1 VQNISDEVALRRQ
14 SDSALV
20 MGSAPSVKILRRSNF
35 SGIKIGIGDMP
46 WRAPNFGPYDYWVT
60 ANTYYPLPWVK
71 KHLRHLLRSGSKV
84 LLSSASVVN
93 YPHPVENLISDL
105 GSPGRFSFFIYYDHQ
120 HIAPHSKDF
129 SNLNCCLFR
138 EQLVRDEP
146 IQVQLSRLVGKSH
159 AAYGTGSTVALHGF
173 ALAVLLRSNPIYI
186 AGVELPSK
194 QSEYKA
200 FRNFKRP
207 DEILLRK
214 FWRIFKQ
221 NFHFGN
227 QEITDWPESVREQ
240 ILDDFQA
247 IADVAHSIGTEIF
260 CLSSTSPL
268 LKLNHIKFGKIP
280 N

>member
-1 VQNISDEVALRRQ
+1 MQNLSDEVLLPRQ
-14 SDSALV
+14 PRSALV
-20 MGSAPSVKILRRSNF
+20 MGSAPSVKILKLNNYT
-35 SGIKIGIGDMP
+35 GIRIGVGDMP

-71 KHLRHLLRSGSKV
+71 KHLRHILKSGSKV
-84 LLSSASVVN
+84 LLSSASVAN
-93 YPHPVENLISDL
+93 YPHSAKDLINDL
-105 GSPGRFSFFIYYDHQ
+105 GSNGNFNSLIFYDHQ
-120 HIAPHSKDF
+120 HINPHTKNF
-129 SNLNCCLFR
+129 SSLDCCLFR

-146 IQVQLSRLVGKSH
+146 IQIQLSRLVGKSG
-159 AAYGTGSTVALHGF
+159 AAYSAGSTVALHGF
-173 ALAVLLRSNPIYI
+173 ALAVLLSSNPIYI

-227 QEITDWPESVREQ
+227 QEITDWPESVRGQ

-247 IADVAHSIGTEIF
+247 IADVAHSLGTEIF
-260 CLSSTSPL
+260 CLSPTSPL
-268 LKLNHIKFGKIP
+268 LMLNHIKFGTAP